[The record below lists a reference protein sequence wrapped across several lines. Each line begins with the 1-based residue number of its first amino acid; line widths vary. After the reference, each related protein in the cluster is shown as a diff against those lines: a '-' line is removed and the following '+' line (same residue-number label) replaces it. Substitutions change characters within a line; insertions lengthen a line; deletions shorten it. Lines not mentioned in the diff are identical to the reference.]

1 MSKFSVKKPFT
12 VLVAVIL
19 VLTLGFISFTKM
31 KTDLLPDME
40 LPYAIVMTT
49 YVGASPEEVE
59 AVVTKPIEQSL
70 ATISNIDN
78 ISSMSNE
85 NVSMVILQFND
96 SVDMS
101 GVSVDIREN
110 LSLLEADFTDEMIGT
125 PVIMKLN
132 PSMMPVMVAAIDME
146 GYSNVEISKFAK
158 DEILQRVEAVEGV
171 ASVSTQGLI
180 EEEIQVVIR
189 EELIDEVNQS
199 MNAAIAAQFEDG
211 ITQLED
217 GIKDLKDAESQLEAA
232 YGMYPDP
239 SVLTQLEEVKAQRI
253 QLQSQ
258 LEEVYL
264 QKEETLQSSDISNF
278 INQEMITGILSAQNF
293 SMPAGYLT
301 EDDVTYLTRVG
312 DKVQNL
318 EEIKDLL
325 LFDSGLEEVGKI
337 YLEDVADIFVSDN
350 SLDSYAKVNNN
361 NAVILSI
368 QKQTGYATSDVSKD
382 LLALFDE
389 LEQEHEKLTVSE
401 LMDQGMYI
409 DIVVDSV
416 LNNLLYGAILAVI
429 ILIFFLKDLKP
440 TFMIALSIPIS
451 VVFAL
456 ALMYFSGVSMNIIS
470 LSGLAVGVGMLVDNS
485 VVVIE
490 NIYRLRSKG
499 VSRIKAAVTGATQ
512 VGGAIIAS
520 TLTTICV
527 FLPIVFTEGITKTLF
542 VDMGLTIAYSLIASL
557 IVALTVIPA
566 MAAGMLKEI
575 KERKHPVMDLLIR
588 LYDKVLRFCLRFKV
602 LVLLFSVILLAGS
615 IYLAYQ
621 NGTAFMPAM
630 DSTQITVDIAV
641 FPETSQEEAQEI
653 GDEAAERILQVEGV
667 ETVGLMQGGNVMSS
681 FMGGQGSGLNMSAYV
696 ILSEDK
702 ERSSQEIAEEINEI
716 CSDLNATIQA
726 NGSTMDISALYGSG
740 ITLEI
745 KGDDLETLQTIASEV
760 ALLVS
765 DVEGTVNVSDGM
777 EDADPAIK
785 ITVNKEA
792 AMENKLTVAQ
802 VFAALAE
809 ELSTDQEATTIT
821 YEDTQVS
828 IFVEDETIEKLDSI
842 SELEQFEFSVTNE
855 AQEESTVKLKEI
867 ATITQVQAAS
877 SINRDSQQRYM
888 SVTADIAE
896 DANIGIVSGEIET
909 LLKDYQLPNGY
920 TIVSSGEDDAINE
933 AMVEM
938 IKMLLVAVLFIYLIM
953 VAQFQSLLSPFIV
966 MFTIPLAF
974 TGGFLGLFITGFELS
989 VIALLGFVVL
999 AGIGVNNG
1007 IVLVDYINQLRIEGM
1022 DKKDALLE
1030 AGKTRM
1036 RPIFMTALTTV
1047 LGLSTMAVGVGM
1059 GADMV
1064 QPIAIVGIFGLLY
1077 GTLTT
1082 LFVIPVLYDIF
1093 HRKPMRVIS
1102 EDELALYEELED

>member
-199 MNAAIAAQFEDG
+199 MNAAITAQFEDG

-253 QLQSQ
+253 QLQNQ
-258 LEEVYL
+258 LEEVNL

-301 EDDVTYLTRVG
+301 EDDVTYLIRVG

-318 EEIKDLL
+318 DEIKDLL

-470 LSGLAVGVGMLVDNS
+470 LSG
-485 VVVIE
+485 I
-490 NIYRLRSKG
+490 
-499 VSRIKAAVTGATQ
+499 
-512 VGGAIIAS
+512 
-520 TLTTICV
+520 
-527 FLPIVFTEGITKTLF
+527 
-542 VDMGLTIAYSLIASL
+542 
-557 IVALTVIPA
+557 
-566 MAAGMLKEI
+566 
-575 KERKHPVMDLLIR
+575 
-588 LYDKVLRFCLRFKV
+588 
-602 LVLLFSVILLAGS
+602 
-615 IYLAYQ
+615 
-621 NGTAFMPAM
+621 
-630 DSTQITVDIAV
+630 
-641 FPETSQEEAQEI
+641 
-653 GDEAAERILQVEGV
+653 
-667 ETVGLMQGGNVMSS
+667 
-681 FMGGQGSGLNMSAYV
+681 
-696 ILSEDK
+696 
-702 ERSSQEIAEEINEI
+702 
-716 CSDLNATIQA
+716 
-726 NGSTMDISALYGSG
+726 
-740 ITLEI
+740 
-745 KGDDLETLQTIASEV
+745 
-760 ALLVS
+760 
-765 DVEGTVNVSDGM
+765 
-777 EDADPAIK
+777 
-785 ITVNKEA
+785 
-792 AMENKLTVAQ
+792 
-802 VFAALAE
+802 
-809 ELSTDQEATTIT
+809 
-821 YEDTQVS
+821 
-828 IFVEDETIEKLDSI
+828 
-842 SELEQFEFSVTNE
+842 
-855 AQEESTVKLKEI
+855 
-867 ATITQVQAAS
+867 
-877 SINRDSQQRYM
+877 
-888 SVTADIAE
+888 
-896 DANIGIVSGEIET
+896 
-909 LLKDYQLPNGY
+909 
-920 TIVSSGEDDAINE
+920 
-933 AMVEM
+933 
-938 IKMLLVAVLFIYLIM
+938 LFI
-953 VAQFQSLLSPFIV
+953 ANKH
-966 MFTIPLAF
+966 
-974 TGGFLGLFITGFELS
+974 LF
-989 VIALLGFVVL
+989 
-999 AGIGVNNG
+999 
-1007 IVLVDYINQLRIEGM
+1007 
-1022 DKKDALLE
+1022 
-1030 AGKTRM
+1030 
-1036 RPIFMTALTTV
+1036 
-1047 LGLSTMAVGVGM
+1047 
-1059 GADMV
+1059 
-1064 QPIAIVGIFGLLY
+1064 
-1077 GTLTT
+1077 
-1082 LFVIPVLYDIF
+1082 
-1093 HRKPMRVIS
+1093 
-1102 EDELALYEELED
+1102 